1 MKYLKHQED
10 SKDLS
15 VEIFTKVIH
24 KLDQHDVQHFKAWLY
39 RLTVNECLMQLRK
52 KDKKDVSLDTISM
65 EISDTEHP
73 TYEDTAEQRLVLLEK
88 CLKELK
94 PTQQETVRLF
104 YLKELSYQQVAVR
117 TKYDLK
123 KVKSYIQNG
132 KRNLKKCMEV
142 HG

>member
-15 VEIFTKVIH
+15 IEIFTKVID
-24 KLDQHDVQHFKAWLY
+24 KVQEHEVKHFKAWLY

-52 KDKKDVSLDTISM
+52 KDKKSLSLDDISV
-65 EISDTEHP
+65 ESLEFEHP
-73 TYEDTAEQRLVLLEK
+73 TYEESTEQRLVLLEK
-88 CLKELK
+88 CLEKLK
-94 PTQQETVRLF
+94 SAQQETVRLF
-104 YLKELSYQQVAVR
+104 YLNELSYQQIAER